1 MESNIHPDV
10 ARAALDKVSGF
21 SFEDFANTL
30 FSALLGASYI
40 PMGGIKDG
48 GADGFHEETIFEISN
63 KPNRFFQASIEPNV
77 ESKINRTL
85 ERLKEFGRT
94 VDDLWFITNQ
104 EVKYVDKFS
113 EDLSDKHN
121 VNIKI
126 RDRSYIVSHINDND
140 ASKAAYHHS
149 LASFASHLLSIGA
162 VKIISENPH
171 VKDPAP
177 YVFLAHEVANR
188 TSNAT
193 LIPTVCDSLILW
205 ALNDTDPTMGIFR
218 SREEIRLK
226 IVSELPWARHYINQ
240 GIDKRLADLSQEKSQ
255 PGSSRKIQF
264 HRKSNGYCLP
274 HETRALIMQENA
286 SDELLKA
293 TVRQQF
299 KSASKDTGLSLNYL
313 DLACDISF
321 RTLEKFYE
329 NQGLLFVEFLNA
341 KHNKNEIHSAT
352 VAAHISESLDEI
364 QATPAV
370 RRKVS
375 QAVFEALRRCF
386 YQSTDEQRDYLNRL
400 AKTYVLLFT
409 MRGDPGIVE
418 FFQKQ
423 VRGYRLFV
431 GTDIILLAL
440 SEKFIQKEDQRART
454 LLSMAKDFG
463 CSLYLTEPIL
473 EEVFTHI
480 RGTDFEFVNHF
491 AAREP
496 YITREI
502 ASHSNKLLIRTY
514 FYAKFENKVPS
525 WSSFLNNFADYK
537 TIRQPE
543 GREQLRKYLIN
554 QFGMEYLDSKTLTEH
569 VKESDIQTLTQNL
582 MSDGIKDNEELA
594 KNDAIMV
601 HSVYG
606 LRRFRKEM
614 TKHGE
619 FGYNT
624 WWLTHESRIQK
635 STDTIVAANH
645 GARYV
650 MRPAFL
656 LNYFSL
662 CPSRLDIQKSYRH
675 IFPSILGLQMGHR
688 LGSKAFHQMLS
699 KIDEWRDLEE
709 GRLAAKLADLSDEL
723 KTDGSKI
730 HDFNF
735 ADRLSDEN

>member
-10 ARAALDKVSGF
+10 VSAALDKVSGF
-21 SFEDFANTL
+21 SFEHFANDL
-30 FSALLGASYI
+30 FSALLGANYV
-40 PMGGIKDG
+40 PMGGVKDG

-77 ESKINRTL
+77 ESKIIRTL

-94 VDDLWFITNQ
+94 VNDLWFITSQ
-104 EVKYVDKFS
+104 EVRYVDKFS
-113 EDLSDKHN
+113 EELSDKHN

-140 ASKAAYHHS
+140 ASKAAYHHN
-149 LASFASHLLSIGA
+149 LASFTSHLQSIGA
-162 VKIISENPH
+162 VKIITENPQI
-171 VKDPAP
+171 KDPAP

-188 TSNAT
+188 AGNTT

-205 ALNDTDPTMGIFR
+205 ALNDTDPAKGIFR
-218 SREEIRLK
+218 SREEIRSK

-240 GIDKRLADLSQEKSQ
+240 GIDKRLEHLAQEKSQ

-274 HETRALIMQENA
+274 HETRELITQENA
-286 SDELLKA
+286 SDELLKS

-299 KSASKDTGLSLNYL
+299 KSAATDIGLSQLYL
-313 DLACDISF
+313 ELACDISF

-341 KHNKNEIHSAT
+341 KRNRNEIHSST
-352 VAAHISESLDEI
+352 VATHISESLDEV

-370 RRKVS
+370 RKKVS

-386 YQSTDEQRDYLNRL
+386 YQSTAEQREYLNRL
-400 AKTYVLLFT
+400 ARTYVLLFT

-440 SEKFIQKEDQRART
+440 SEKFVQKEDQRART

-463 CSLYLTEPIL
+463 CSLYPTEPIL

-491 AAREP
+491 AQREP
-496 YITREI
+496 YITRDL

-514 FYAKFENKVPS
+514 FYAKFEDKVSS
-525 WSSFLNNFADYK
+525 WAAFLNNFADYK
-537 TIRQPE
+537 KIRLPE

-554 QFGMEYLDSKTLTEH
+554 QFGLEYLDSKTLTEH
-569 VKESDIQTLTQNL
+569 VKESDIQNLAQNL
-582 MSDGIKDNEELA
+582 ISDGVKDNEDLA

-601 HSVYG
+601 HAVYG

-614 TKHGE
+614 TRNGE

-635 STDTIVAANH
+635 STDPIVAANH

-650 MRPAFL
+650 MRPAYL

-662 CPSRLDIQKSYRH
+662 CPSRGDIQKSYRH

-688 LGSKAFHQMLS
+688 LESKTFHQTLS

-709 GRLAAKLADLSDEL
+709 GRLAAKLADLSEEL
-723 KTDGSKI
+723 TADRSKNY
-730 HDFNF
+730 DFNF
-735 ADRLSDEN
+735 AERFSDEK